1 MTKFATAL
9 TAMTFAL
16 GSAAYAGTPATATSS
31 AASAKSPTP
40 HATATYSSTSSLF
53 GDAANP
59 DFPGA
64 TGRTIVPG
72 SNSTIS
78 GDAMATQMERTG
90 AISAN

>member
-9 TAMTFAL
+9 TVMTFAL
-16 GSAAYAGTPATATSS
+16 GGAAYAGTPATATSP

-40 HATATYSSTSSLF
+40 HTTATYSSTSSLF

-72 SNSTIS
+72 SNSTIA
-78 GDAMATQMERTG
+78 GDSMATQMERTG
-90 AISAN
+90 SISGD